1 MLDLLRI
8 LMRWRRP
15 LLVWTALAAVIAAG
29 VTLVLTPRYYSQAS
43 ILPPPENPG
52 YGNISALLQQYQVPV
67 PGGTATP
74 FLATLYASIIRS
86 RSMAVQVLDEF
97 KLRPVLGGGK
107 EQELVEALH
116 KRTFLKYTDEGILLV
131 GYEDT
136 DRQRAAD
143 VTNAFV
149 RHLDEFIQRANAERA
164 GDTRTFIEK
173 QVERCGR
180 DLARAEEK
188 LRDFQLQHRAIEIDT
203 QTQGTLEIAGEIQG
217 KILAAELELGVLQE
231 HALPTSPEV
240 VRKQEELRVLRD
252 RYRQLVG
259 SEPSSGTTAT
269 AAGPEE
275 QLFPRFEDVPDLAL
289 QYMRLLREVKVETTV
304 YTTLLE
310 QMAQAHVEEQKH
322 THVLTVLDWAVP
334 TEIRVFPRRTRIVIV
349 AALAAFV
356 WVTIVAVCVE
366 KLRERRESAA
376 EAARL
381 AALRDEWQRMP
392 GWVRSLE
399 KLMVK

>member
-15 LLVWTALAAVIAAG
+15 LLVWTGLAAVIAAG
-29 VTLVLTPRYYSQAS
+29 VTLVLTPRYYSQGS
-43 ILPPPENPG
+43 ILPPPENPS
-52 YGNISALLQQYQVPV
+52 YGGLSALLQQYQVAV

-74 FLATLYASIIRS
+74 FLPTLYASIIRS

-164 GDTRTFIEK
+164 GDTRVFIEK
-173 QVERCGR
+173 QVERCQR
-180 DLARAEEK
+180 DLALAEEK
-188 LRDFQLQHRAIEIDT
+188 MRDFQKQHRAIEIDT
-203 QTQGTLEIAGEIQG
+203 QTQGTIEIAGEIQG

-240 VRKQEELRVLRD
+240 LRKQEELQVLRD
-252 RYRQLVG
+252 RYRQMVG
-259 SEPSSGTTAT
+259 SEPTRTAT
-269 AAGPEE
+269 NGPGPEE
-275 QLFPRFEDVPDLAL
+275 QLFPRFDDVPDLAL
-289 QYMRLLREVKVETTV
+289 QYMRLLREVKVQTTV

-334 TEIRVFPRRTRIVIV
+334 SEIRVFPRRTRIVIV

>member
-1 MLDLLRI
+1 
-8 LMRWRRP
+8 MRWRRP
-15 LLVWTALAAVIAAG
+15 LLVWTSLAAVIAAG
-29 VTLVLTPRYYSQAS
+29 VTLGLTPRYFSQAS
-43 ILPPPENPG
+43 ILPPPENPS
-52 YGNISALLQQYQVPV
+52 YGGLSALLQQYQVQV

-74 FLATLYASIIRS
+74 FLPTLYASIIRS
-86 RSMAVQVLDEF
+86 HSMAVQVLDEF

-107 EQELVEALH
+107 EQELIEALH

-149 RHLDEFIQRANAERA
+149 RHLDEFIQRANADRA

-180 DLARAEEK
+180 DLAQAEEK
-188 LRDFQLQHRAIEIDT
+188 LRDFQLEHRAIEIDT

-240 VRKQEELRVLRD
+240 LRKQEELRVLRD
-252 RYRQLVG
+252 RYRQMVG
-259 SEPSSGTTAT
+259 SEPTSARAPGT
-269 AAGPEE
+269 AAGPED
-275 QLFPRFEDVPDLAL
+275 QLFPRFDEVPDLAL
-289 QYMRLLREVKVETTV
+289 RYMRLLREVKVQTTV

-334 TEIRVFPRRTRIVIV
+334 SEIRVFPRRMRIVIV

-381 AALRDEWQRMP
+381 AALHDEWQRMP

>member
-8 LMRWRRP
+8 LLRWRRP
-15 LLVWTALAAVIAAG
+15 LLVWTGLAALVAAG
-29 VTLVLTPRYYSQAS
+29 VTFALVPRYYSQAS
-43 ILPPPENPG
+43 ILPPPENPS
-52 YGNISALLQQYQVPV
+52 YGALSTLLQQYQVPV

-74 FLATLYASIIRS
+74 FLPTLYASIVRS
-86 RSMAVQVLDEF
+86 RRMAVQVLDEF
-97 KLRPVLGGGK
+97 KLRPVLPGGT
-107 EQELVEALH
+107 EQEDVEALQ

-149 RHLDEFIQRANAERA
+149 RHLDEFIQQANADRA

-180 DLARAEEK
+180 DLALAEEK
-188 LRDFQLQHRAIEIDT
+188 LRDFQLKHRAIEIDT

-231 HALPTSPEV
+231 HALPSSPEV
-240 VRKQEELRVLRD
+240 RRKQEELQVLRD

-259 SEPSSGTTAT
+259 SEPTHATTAP
-269 AAGPEE
+269 GPEE
-275 QLFPRFEDVPDLAL
+275 QLFPRFDDVPDLAL
-289 QYMRLLREVKVETTV
+289 QYMRLLREVKVQTTV

-322 THVLTVLDWAVP
+322 THVLTVLDWGVP
-334 TEIRVFPRRTRIVIV
+334 NEVRVFPRRTRIVLV
-349 AALAAFV
+349 AALAAFA

-399 KLMVK
+399 RLMVK

>member
-8 LMRWRRP
+8 LLRWRRP
-15 LLVWTALAAVIAAG
+15 LLVWTALAALVAAG
-29 VTLVLTPRYYSQAS
+29 VTFVLVPRYYSQAS
-43 ILPPPENPG
+43 ILPPPENPS
-52 YGNISALLQQYQVPV
+52 YGALSTLLQQYQVPV

-74 FLATLYASIIRS
+74 FLPTLYASIVRS
-86 RSMAVQVLDEF
+86 RRMAVQVLDEF
-97 KLRPVLGGGK
+97 KLRPVLGGST
-107 EQELVEALH
+107 EQEDVEALQ

-149 RHLDEFIQRANAERA
+149 RHLDEFIQQANADRA
-164 GDTRTFIEK
+164 GDTRTFIEQ

-180 DLARAEEK
+180 DLALAEEK
-188 LRDFQLQHRAIEIDT
+188 LRDFQLQHRAIAIDT
-203 QTQGTLEIAGEIQG
+203 QTQGTIEIAGEIQG

-231 HALPTSPEV
+231 HALPSSPEV
-240 VRKQEELRVLRD
+240 RRKQEELRVLRD

-259 SEPSSGTTAT
+259 SEPTHATAT
-269 AAGPEE
+269 GPEE

-289 QYMRLLREVKVETTV
+289 QYMRLLREVKVQTTV

-334 TEIRVFPRRTRIVIV
+334 SQVRVFPRRTRIVLV
-349 AALAAFV
+349 SALAAFA

>member
-8 LMRWRRP
+8 LLRWRRP
-15 LLVWTALAAVIAAG
+15 LLVWTALAALVAAG
-29 VTLVLTPRYYSQAS
+29 VTFALVPRYYSQAS
-43 ILPPPENPG
+43 ILPPPENPS
-52 YGNISALLQQYQVPV
+52 YGALSTLLQQYQVPV

-74 FLATLYASIIRS
+74 FLPTLYASIVRS
-86 RSMAVQVLDEF
+86 RRMAVQVLDEF
-97 KLRPVLGGGK
+97 KLRPVLGGST
-107 EQELVEALH
+107 EQEDVEALQ

-149 RHLDEFIQRANAERA
+149 RHLDEFIQQANADRA
-164 GDTRTFIEK
+164 GDTHTFIEQ

-180 DLARAEEK
+180 DLALAEEK
-188 LRDFQLQHRAIEIDT
+188 LRDFQLQHRAIAIDT
-203 QTQGTLEIAGEIQG
+203 QTQGTIEIAGEIQG

-231 HALPTSPEV
+231 HALPSSPEV
-240 VRKQEELRVLRD
+240 RRKQEELQVLRD

-259 SEPSSGTTAT
+259 SEPTHATAT
-269 AAGPEE
+269 SGPEA

-289 QYMRLLREVKVETTV
+289 QYMRLLREVKVQTTV

-334 TEIRVFPRRTRIVIV
+334 SQVRVFPRRTRIVLV
-349 AALAAFV
+349 SALAAFA